1 MTLRVG
7 ISGYGLAGRYFHAP
21 LLKGCG
27 YEVVGVV
34 TTSPERKADALAD
47 FPQTKV
53 VGSVKELLALGLDLL
68 VVATANVAHAS
79 DAIAGLKAGVPVVV
93 DKPMGRTLAETKSII
108 DVSEETG
115 VPVTTYFNRLFDSD
129 ALTVKKAL
137 TEGVLGNVFR
147 LDSRFERFR
156 PGSNPKSW
164 RETNSAADGGG
175 NLLDLGPHL
184 VSLALNWFGPA
195 ELTYASVRS
204 IRGLADDDIV
214 INLKHASGVDSYL
227 SASAIIGAD
236 GPRIRLSG
244 TEGSLVIKDLDYQ
257 EPRLREG
264 EYPAGGVWSPPS
276 LTPAFIYRG
285 DEVIEYPA
293 QPGNY
298 ATFYKQVGDAIAGK
312 GAWPVSNDEALAV
325 ATILDEARAVSIR

>member
-21 LLKGCG
+21 LLKGAG
-27 YEVVGVV
+27 YDVVGVV
-34 TTSPERKADALAD
+34 TTNAERKAEALTD
-47 FPQTKV
+47 FPHVTV

-79 DAIAGLKAGVPVVV
+79 DAIAGLRAGVPVVV

-129 ALTVKKAL
+129 ALTIKKAL
-137 TEGVLGNVFR
+137 AEGVLGRVFR

-164 RETNSAADGGG
+164 REANSAADGGG

-204 IRGLADDDIV
+204 IKGLSDDDIV

-227 SASAIIGAD
+227 SASSIIGAD

-244 TEGSLVIKDLDYQ
+244 TEGSLVIKELDYQ

-264 EYPAGGVWSPPS
+264 EYPAGGLWNPPAI
-276 LTPAFIYRG
+276 TPAFIYRG
-285 DEVIEYPA
+285 DEVIEYPGE
-293 QPGNY
+293 PGNY
-298 ATFYKQVGDAIAGK
+298 ATFYKQVGDAVAGK
-312 GAWPVSNDEALAV
+312 GAWPVTNDDALAV

>member
-21 LLKGCG
+21 LLKGAG
-27 YEVVGVV
+27 FEVAGVL
-34 TTSPERKADALAD
+34 TRNEERAAQARAD
-47 FPQTKV
+47 FPGVTVAK
-53 VGSVKELLALGLDLL
+53 SMDELLALRLDLL
-68 VVATANVAHAS
+68 VVASANIAHAEE
-79 DAIAGLKAGVPVVV
+79 AIAGLRAGVPVVV
-93 DKPMGRTLAETKSII
+93 DKPMGRNLDETEKII
-108 DVSEETG
+108 VVSDETG
-115 VPVTTYFNRLFDSD
+115 VMVTTYFNRLFDSD

-137 TEGVLGNVFR
+137 AEGVLGNVFR

-156 PGSNPKSW
+156 PNSNPQSW
-164 RETNSAADGGG
+164 REANSVADGGG

-195 ELTYASVRS
+195 EVTYASVRS

-244 TEGSLVIKDLDYQ
+244 SNGSLVIKDLDSQ
-257 EPRLREG
+257 EPRLRTG
-264 EYPAGGVWSPPS
+264 EYPAGGVWTPPAIS
-276 LTPAFIYRG
+276 RAFIHRG
-285 DEVIEYPA
+285 EEVIEYPA
-293 QPGNY
+293 EPGNY
-298 ATFYKQVGDAIAGK
+298 STFYSEVGKAIK
-312 GAWPVSNDEALAV
+312 GEGQWPVTKEDALAV
-325 ATILDEARAVSIR
+325 AKILDDARAISIR